1 MRGAARFAK
10 AIARRVG
17 DVAIPW
23 TAVKVRDCFPP
34 RLAVKARLGASLAM
48 TIFIMSKKFKSGF
61 KFKGPKL
68 NLHDETKKGIS
79 AVLLFVGALITV
91 LSAFGAAGE
100 AGNFLYK
107 YLGLL
112 FGWGYFLVPLSFILA
127 GVAILKSLHEE
138 LYGTPFFGIT
148 LFILSFL
155 GVLQM
160 FLAGRIEDGR
170 GGGYLGL
177 AISYPFLKFLG
188 VYASYII
195 LVSLIFVSL
204 LVTFNISLKKLAD
217 LIFDRGN
224 KKGKEFVKNAEQTRG
239 ETGELSAFDS
249 LMQKIMPLPS
259 FKVKNLGAAAK
270 EIKPIVETKEE
281 KKAKKDEM
289 LLLQSKMTMADY
301 KFPPIELLEPDSG
314 EPTSGDI
321 RANANIIKRTL
332 QHFGLEVEMAEVNIG
347 PTVTQYTFRPAQGV
361 KLSKITTLQNDLSLA
376 LAAHPIRIEAP
387 IPGRSLVG
395 IELPNKT
402 AMKVRLKN
410 LFEQP
415 DFSQNHKMLTIALG
429 RDVAGLPI
437 YAGLEK
443 MPHMLIAGAT
453 GTGKTICLNSIIISL
468 LYRQA
473 PNFLKLILI
482 DPKRVEFP
490 IYNGLPH
497 LLTPV
502 IVDADKMVNALRWA
516 VSEME
521 RRFEI
526 LSDVQAR
533 DIISYNKKFFDG
545 EIDEPLPYIVIIV
558 DELADLIASHGREIE
573 ATIVRLAQMSRAV
586 GIHLIL
592 ATQRPSVEVITGLIK
607 ANITSRVAF
616 QVASQIDSRTILD
629 GSGADKLLGNGDML
643 FLSGEAAKPR
653 RVQGTF
659 VSDKEIK
666 KVVEFLSKQNK
677 ADYSENITQAR
688 TAQGTIFGGNR
699 SESGGDDYLY
709 NEAREVVIQSGKA
722 SASLLQR
729 RLRVGYARAA
739 RLLDMLEENGVV
751 GPGDGAKPREV
762 LVDGIPGIPGNPK
775 VGDEEEADT
784 F

>member
-1 MRGAARFAK
+1 MRSLPAK
-10 AIARRVG
+10 AERTMSAHKTERFRKEIPRSLVG
-17 DVAIPW
+17 KEYTMA
-23 TAVKVRDCFPP
+23 
-34 RLAVKARLGASLAM
+34 
-48 TIFIMSKKFKSGF
+48 KKFKDGF

-68 NLHDETKKGIS
+68 KLHDETKKGIT
-79 AVLLFVGALITV
+79 AVLLFVGALITA
-91 LSAFGAAGE
+91 LSMFGAAGE
-100 AGNFLYK
+100 AGDALYRG
-107 YLGLL
+107 LGLL
-112 FGWGYFLVPLSFILA
+112 FGWGYFLVPLSLILA

-148 LFILSFL
+148 LFLISFL

-160 FLAGRIEDGR
+160 FLGGNIENGR

-195 LVSLIFVSL
+195 LIALIFVSL
-204 LVTFNISLKKLAD
+204 LVAFNISLKKLAD
-217 LIFDRGN
+217 FIFDRGS
-224 KKGKEFVKNAEQTRG
+224 KKIKDAAQAKNGAAEPTV
-239 ETGELSAFDS
+239 LNS
-249 LMQKIMPLPS
+249 LMDKIMPTPT
-259 FKVKNLGAAAK
+259 FKVKNLGVA
-270 EIKPIVETKEE
+270 ENTGNKPAPEVRETREE

-289 LLLQSKMTMADY
+289 QLLQSKMTMADY
-301 KFPPIELLEPDSG
+301 KFPNTDLLEPDSG

-321 RANANIIKRTL
+321 KANANIIKRTL
-332 QHFGLEVEMAEVNIG
+332 QHFGIEVEMAEVNIG

-395 IELPNKT
+395 IELPNK
-402 AMKVRLKN
+402 AVMKVRLKN
-410 LFEQP
+410 LVEQP
-415 DFSQNHKMLTIALG
+415 DFAQNHKMLTIALG
-429 RDVAGLPI
+429 RDVAGLPV

-453 GTGKTICLNSIIISL
+453 GTGKSVCLNSIITSL

-490 IYNGLPH
+490 VYNGLPH

-502 IVDADKMVNALRWA
+502 IVEAEKMVNALRWA

-521 RRFEI
+521 RRFEV
-526 LSDVQAR
+526 LSGVQAR
-533 DIISYNKKFFDG
+533 DIVSYNKKFVDG
-545 EIDEPLPYIVIIV
+545 EISEPLPYIVIIV
-558 DELADLIASHGREIE
+558 DELADLMASHGREVE

-586 GIHLIL
+586 GIHLVL

-643 FLSGEAAKPR
+643 FLSGDVAKPR

-659 VSDKEIK
+659 VSDKEVK
-666 KVVEFLSKQNK
+666 KVVEFLAKQNAV
-677 ADYSENITQAR
+677 ADFTDDITRAR
-688 TAQGTIFGGNR
+688 TAQGAIFGGGGEN
-699 SESGGDDYLY
+699 GGDDDLY
-709 NEAREVVIQSGKA
+709 NEARETVIQSGKA

-739 RLLDMLEENGVV
+739 RLLDMLEDNGVV

-762 LVDGIPGIPGNPK
+762 LVDGIPGVPGNPK
-775 VGDEEEADT
+775 VGDEEADI

>member
-1 MRGAARFAK
+1 MA
-10 AIARRVG
+10 
-17 DVAIPW
+17 
-23 TAVKVRDCFPP
+23 
-34 RLAVKARLGASLAM
+34 
-48 TIFIMSKKFKSGF
+48 KKFKSGF
-61 KFKGPKL
+61 KFQGPKL
-68 NLHDETKKGIS
+68 NLHDQTKKGIF

-100 AGNFLYK
+100 VGDLLYK
-107 YLGLL
+107 YLGLV
-112 FGWGYFLVPLSFILA
+112 FGWGYFLVPLSFVLGGI
-127 GVAILKSLHEE
+127 AILKSLHEE
-138 LYGTPFFGIT
+138 FYGTPFWGIA
-148 LFILSFL
+148 LFLLSFL

-160 FLAGRIEDGR
+160 FLGGSIENGR
-170 GGGYLGL
+170 GGGYLGV
-177 AISYPFLKFLG
+177 AIAYPFLKFLG

-195 LVSLIFVSL
+195 LIALIFVSL
-204 LVTFNISLKKLAD
+204 LITFNISLKKLAD
-217 LIFDRGN
+217 LIFDRGD
-224 KKGKEFVKNAEQTRG
+224 KKGRGAEFVRGTKGGRAETS
-239 ETGELSAFDS
+239 ELSALDS
-249 LMQKIMPLPS
+249 LMQKIMPSPS
-259 FKVKNLGAAAK
+259 FKVKNLGVSENNAKAAPPVA
-270 EIKPIVETKEE
+270 ETKEE

-301 KFPPIELLEPDSG
+301 KFPPIDLLEADSG

-321 RANANIIKRTL
+321 KANANIIKRTL
-332 QHFGLEVEMAEVNIG
+332 QHFGIEVEMAEVNIG

-361 KLSKITTLQNDLSLA
+361 KLSKITTLHNDLSLA

-395 IELPNKT
+395 IELPNKA

-410 LFEQP
+410 LVEQEE
-415 DFSQNHKMLTIALG
+415 FGHNHKMLTIALG
-429 RDVAGLPI
+429 RDVAGMPI
-437 YAGLEK
+437 FADLEK
-443 MPHMLIAGAT
+443 MPHLLIAGAT
-453 GTGKTICLNSIIISL
+453 GTGKTICLNSIIASL

-473 PNFLKLILI
+473 PNFLKMILI

-502 IVDADKMVNALRWA
+502 IVDAEKMVNALRWA

-526 LSDVQAR
+526 LSSVQAR
-533 DIISYNKKFFDG
+533 DIISYNKKFVDG

-558 DELADLIASHGREIE
+558 DELADLMASHGREVE

-643 FLSGEAAKPR
+643 FLSGDVAKPR

-659 VSDKEIK
+659 VAEKELK
-666 KVVEFLSKQNK
+666 KIVEFLAKQNMA
-677 ADYSENITQAR
+677 ADYADDITRAR
-688 TAQGTIFGGNR
+688 SAQGAIFGGGS
-699 SESGGDDYLY
+699 SENGGDDDLY
-709 NEAREVVIQSGKA
+709 NEARETVIQSGKA

-762 LVDGIPGIPGNPK
+762 LVDGIPGVPGNPK
-775 VGDEEEADT
+775 VGEEEEADV

>member
-1 MRGAARFAK
+1 MAQE
-10 AIARRVG
+10 I
-17 DVAIPW
+17 DP
-23 TAVKVRDCFPP
+23 
-34 RLAVKARLGASLAM
+34 SLLSRKDKNNMA
-48 TIFIMSKKFKSGF
+48 KKFKNGGF

-68 NLHDETKKGIS
+68 SLHDETKKGIL
-79 AVLLFVGALITV
+79 AVLLFALALITI
-91 LSAFGAAGE
+91 LSPFGAAGE

-112 FGWGYFLVPLSFILA
+112 FGWGYFLVPLSLILS

-138 LYGTPFFGIT
+138 LYGTPFWGIA
-148 LFILSFL
+148 LFLVSFL

-160 FLAGRIEDGR
+160 FLGSQIESGR
-170 GGGYLGL
+170 GGGYLGV
-177 AISYPFLKFLG
+177 AIAYPFIKFLG

-195 LVSLIFVSL
+195 LISLIFVSL

-217 LIFDRGN
+217 FIFERGE
-224 KKGKEFVKNAEQTRG
+224 KKGREFAKAG
-239 ETGELSAFDS
+239 ETVKTAEAGALDS
-249 LMQKIMPLPS
+249 FMQKIMPAPS
-259 FKVKNLGAAAK
+259 FKVKNLGVADKDSRPAPEVK
-270 EIKPIVETKEE
+270 ESKEE

-289 LLLQSKMTMADY
+289 QLLQSKMTLADY
-301 KFPPIELLEPDSG
+301 KFPPLDLLEGDTG

-321 RANANIIKRTL
+321 KANANIIKRTL
-332 QHFGLEVEMAEVNIG
+332 QHFGIEVEMAEVNIG
-347 PTVTQYTFRPAQGV
+347 PTVTQYTFRPAQGI
-361 KLSKITTLQNDLSLA
+361 KLSKITTLSNDLSLA

-395 IELPNKT
+395 IELPNK
-402 AMKVRLKN
+402 AVMKVRLRN
-410 LFEQP
+410 LIEQP
-415 DFSQNHKMLTIALG
+415 DFAQNHKMLTVALG
-429 RDVAGLPI
+429 RDVAGMPV

-453 GTGKTICLNSIIISL
+453 GTGKTICLNSIITSL

-473 PNFLKLILI
+473 PNFLKMILI

-490 IYNGLPH
+490 VYNGLPH

-502 IVDADKMVNALRWA
+502 IVDSEKMVNALRWA

-521 RRFEI
+521 RRFEV
-526 LSDVQAR
+526 LSAVQSR
-533 DIISYNKKFFDG
+533 DIISYNKKFVDG

-558 DELADLIASHGREIE
+558 DELADLMMSHGREVE

-586 GIHLIL
+586 GIHLVL

-629 GSGADKLLGNGDML
+629 SSGADKLLGSGDML
-643 FLSGEAAKPR
+643 FLSGDVAKPR

-659 VSDKEIK
+659 VSDKEVK
-666 KVVEFLSKQNK
+666 RVVEFLAKQNTA
-677 ADYSENITQAR
+677 ADFTDDITQAR
-688 TAQGTIFGGNR
+688 SATGALFSAAGAGEGG
-699 SESGGDDYLY
+699 GGDDDLY

-739 RLLDMLEENGVV
+739 RLLDMLEDNGVV
-751 GPGDGAKPREV
+751 GPGDGAKPRDV
-762 LVDGIPGIPGNPK
+762 LVEGIPGVPGNPK
-775 VGDEEEADT
+775 VGEEEEADV